1 LTKKKTEKERAIE
14 WANVEPPIKEVR
26 EEPQVTEQLPGLTPE
41 PSLSRSETTKSD
53 THGSFHRVASS
64 PRSDA
69 NPLNR
74 VGSSPRLA
82 DDSRANPSSAVV
94 PIPASQG
101 PQPGLRLVNAT
112 VKSVVSVGEGD
123 RVSVDLCNLLNP
135 GEALLVRQFPH
146 FLSSKSNF
154 LFLWFRLQLCFEIL
168 VLICRLLIRFGV

>member
-1 LTKKKTEKERAIE
+1 MTKKKTEKERAIE
-14 WANVEPPIKEVR
+14 WANAEPPIKEVG
-26 EEPQVTEQLPGLTPE
+26 EEPEVTEQLPGLTPE

-74 VGSSPRLA
+74 VGSSPRLV
-82 DDSRANPSSAVV
+82 DDSHSNPSSVV
-94 PIPASQG
+94 PFSASQV

-146 FLSSKSNF
+146 FLSYKAIF
-154 LFLWFRLQLCFEIL
+154 LVLWFRLQECFCKFL
-168 VLICRLLIRFGV
+168 F